1 MTNPSH
7 WKKGQSGNPNGRP
20 PGKNIM
26 SEVLKG
32 VLAETFMT
40 TTGENPRDIT
50 RLEMLMKVLVT
61 QAERGDKTCLTLLM
75 RELRH
80 IDDRDAIV
88 NSPAEEAMRKQ
99 KEASESLI
107 RKMREF
113 RTEHDPE
120 YRARAEEKRAVP
132 ETEEKPEDGA
142 QAEAE
147 SARETDNRE
156 PPDTAA
162 SARQSPQE
170 ASPSLIR
177 KMREFRAE
185 HDPQYRAPAKES
197 GAVPGAEQKPENGAH
212 ADGGN
217 ARATDSREPAN
228 EPPQSAQEAS
238 DSPIRKMRAFCD
250 RIEAEERAA
259 APPKAVPRNGAGGR
273 TEQWK

>member
-1 MTNPSH
+1 
-7 WKKGQSGNPNGRP
+7 
-20 PGKNIM
+20 
-26 SEVLKG
+26 
-32 VLAETFMT
+32 
-40 TTGENPRDIT
+40 
-50 RLEMLMKVLVT
+50 MK
-61 QAERGDKTCLTLLM
+61 
-75 RELRH
+75 
-80 IDDRDAIV
+80 DA
-88 NSPAEEAMRKQ
+88 SQ
-99 KEASESLI
+99 SLI
-107 RKMREF
+107 RKMHSF
-113 RTEHDPE
+113 RAEHDPD
-120 YRARAEEKRAVP
+120 YRAPAKENPVVD

-142 QAEAE
+142 QEEAE
-147 SARETDNRE
+147 IARGVDDRE
-156 PPDTAA
+156 PVAPAEEP
-162 SARQSPQE
+162 RQSAQE
-170 ASPSLIR
+170 ASQSLVR